1 MRLDRLQPAI
11 KSEEEEE
18 EEEEPPQH
26 RIQVYVHA
34 LPTAVTAF

>member
-11 KSEEEEE
+11 KSEEEE